1 MLQNHCGNPT
11 PIKYLKFLKIYV
23 IIYIENEKRRKD
35 NMHFDRIKD
44 LENMIDSYLK
54 EALKAE
60 IDNMITKRRGNIDE
74 AQKDFIGFV
83 NEIKA
88 MGAEIFENKRV
99 ENYEKAEAAK
109 ELERQRQLKLERQ
122 RKEEEAARR
131 REVEETLR
139 SKREAEEVEKR
150 RREAKEAFRRSREAT
165 LDDIL
170 NTVQEK
176 LKTDS
181 NKSETVTKK
190 SVNVFDDDIFNMF
203 LSTVLEEVFK

>member
-1 MLQNHCGNPT
+1 MN
-11 PIKYLKFLKIYV
+11 
-23 IIYIENEKRRKD
+23 
-35 NMHFDRIKD
+35 FDRIKD
-44 LENMIDSYLK
+44 LENMIDSYIN
-54 EALKAE
+54 EALKVE
-60 IDNMITKRRGNIDE
+60 IDNLIAKRRGNIDE

-122 RKEEEAARR
+122 RREEEAEKRR

-176 LKTDS
+176 LKADS
-181 NKSETVTKK
+181 NKSETETKK
-190 SVNVFDDDIFNMF
+190 SVNVFNDDIFNMF
-203 LSTVLEEVFK
+203 LSTVLEEVLK

>member
-1 MLQNHCGNPT
+1 
-11 PIKYLKFLKIYV
+11 
-23 IIYIENEKRRKD
+23 
-35 NMHFDRIKD
+35 MHFDRIKD
-44 LENMIDSYLK
+44 LENMIDSYIN

-60 IDNMITKRRGNIDE
+60 IDNLIAKRRGNIDE

-150 RREAKEAFRRSREAT
+150 RREAEEALRRKREAT

-176 LKTDS
+176 LKSDS

>member
-1 MLQNHCGNPT
+1 MN
-11 PIKYLKFLKIYV
+11 
-23 IIYIENEKRRKD
+23 
-35 NMHFDRIKD
+35 FDRIKD
-44 LENMIDSYLK
+44 LENMIDSYIN

-60 IDNMITKRRGNIDE
+60 IDNLITKRRGNIDE

-83 NEIKA
+83 NEIKD

-150 RREAKEAFRRSREAT
+150 RREAEEALRHKREAT

-176 LKTDS
+176 LKSDS

>member
-1 MLQNHCGNPT
+1 MN
-11 PIKYLKFLKIYV
+11 
-23 IIYIENEKRRKD
+23 
-35 NMHFDRIKD
+35 FDRIKD

-83 NEIKA
+83 NEIKT
-88 MGAEIFENKRV
+88 MGAEIFESKRV

-109 ELERQRQLKLERQ
+109 ELERQRQLKAERQ
-122 RKEEEAARR
+122 RKEEEAARQR
-131 REVEETLR
+131 KVEETLR

-150 RREAKEAFRRSREAT
+150 RREAEEALRRKREAT

>member
-1 MLQNHCGNPT
+1 MRLP

-35 NMHFDRIKD
+35 NMNFDRIED
-44 LENMIDSYLK
+44 LEKMIDSYLK

-60 IDNMITKRRGNIDE
+60 IDNLIVKRRGNIDE

-88 MGAEIFENKRV
+88 MGAEIFEDKRR

>member
-1 MLQNHCGNPT
+1 MN
-11 PIKYLKFLKIYV
+11 
-23 IIYIENEKRRKD
+23 
-35 NMHFDRIKD
+35 FDRIKD

-150 RREAKEAFRRSREAT
+150 RREAQEAFRRSREAT
-165 LDDIL
+165 LNDIL

-176 LKTDS
+176 LKNDS

-190 SVNVFDDDIFNMF
+190 KDVNIFDDDIFNMF

>member
-1 MLQNHCGNPT
+1 MN
-11 PIKYLKFLKIYV
+11 
-23 IIYIENEKRRKD
+23 
-35 NMHFDRIKD
+35 FDRIED
-44 LENMIDSYLK
+44 LEKMIDSYLK

-60 IDNMITKRRGNIDE
+60 IDNLITKRRGNIDE
-74 AQKDFIGFV
+74 AQKDFNGFV

-88 MGAEIFENKRV
+88 MGAEIFENKRT

-122 RKEEEAARR
+122 RKEEEAEKRR

-190 SVNVFDDDIFNMF
+190 NVNVFNDDIFDMF

>member
-1 MLQNHCGNPT
+1 MN
-11 PIKYLKFLKIYV
+11 
-23 IIYIENEKRRKD
+23 
-35 NMHFDRIKD
+35 FDRIKD

-60 IDNMITKRRGNIDE
+60 IDNIIAKRRGNIDE

-88 MGAEIFENKRV
+88 MGAEIFEDKRR

-122 RKEEEAARR
+122 RKEEEAEKKR

-139 SKREAEEVEKR
+139 SKREA
-150 RREAKEAFRRSREAT
+150 T

-170 NTVQEK
+170 NTIQEK

-181 NKSETVTKK
+181 NKSETTKK
-190 SVNVFDDDIFNMF
+190 SVNVFDDDIFNTF
-203 LSTVLEEVFK
+203 LSTVLEEVLK

>member
-1 MLQNHCGNPT
+1 MN
-11 PIKYLKFLKIYV
+11 
-23 IIYIENEKRRKD
+23 
-35 NMHFDRIKD
+35 FDRIKD

-54 EALKAE
+54 EALKVE

-88 MGAEIFENKRV
+88 MGAEIFEDKRR

-131 REVEETLR
+131 
-139 SKREAEEVEKR
+139 
-150 RREAKEAFRRSREAT
+150 REAT

-203 LSTVLEEVFK
+203 LSTVLEEIFK

>member
-1 MLQNHCGNPT
+1 MN
-11 PIKYLKFLKIYV
+11 
-23 IIYIENEKRRKD
+23 
-35 NMHFDRIKD
+35 FDRIKD

-60 IDNMITKRRGNIDE
+60 IDNMIAKRRGNIDE

-150 RREAKEAFRRSREAT
+150 RREAEEALRRKREAT

-176 LKTDS
+176 LKADS

>member
-1 MLQNHCGNPT
+1 MN
-11 PIKYLKFLKIYV
+11 
-23 IIYIENEKRRKD
+23 
-35 NMHFDRIKD
+35 FDRIKD
-44 LENMIDSYLK
+44 LENMIDSYIN

-60 IDNMITKRRGNIDE
+60 IDNLITKRRGNIDE

-88 MGAEIFENKRV
+88 MGAEIFENKRT

-122 RKEEEAARR
+122 RKEEEAARK

>member
-1 MLQNHCGNPT
+1 MN
-11 PIKYLKFLKIYV
+11 
-23 IIYIENEKRRKD
+23 
-35 NMHFDRIKD
+35 FDRIKD
-44 LENMIDSYLK
+44 IENMIDSYLK

-60 IDNMITKRRGNIDE
+60 IDNMIAKRRGNIDE

-122 RKEEEAARR
+122 RKEEEAEKKRREIEEAFKRHKEMEAAKELEIQRKKEEAARR
-131 REVEETLR
+131 RE
-139 SKREAEEVEKR
+139 AEEALR
-150 RREAKEAFRRSREAT
+150 RKREAT

-190 SVNVFDDDIFNMF
+190 SVNVFDDDIFDMF
-203 LSTVLEEVFK
+203 LSTVLEEVFQ

>member
-1 MLQNHCGNPT
+1 MN
-11 PIKYLKFLKIYV
+11 
-23 IIYIENEKRRKD
+23 
-35 NMHFDRIKD
+35 FDRIKD

-83 NEIKA
+83 NEIKD

-176 LKTDS
+176 LKSDS

>member
-1 MLQNHCGNPT
+1 MKKGE
-11 PIKYLKFLKIYV
+11 KI
-23 IIYIENEKRRKD
+23 
-35 NMHFDRIKD
+35 NMNFDRIKD

-83 NEIKA
+83 NEIKD

-122 RKEEEAARR
+122 RKEEEAEKKRREIEEAFKRNKEMEAAKELEIQRKKEEAARR
-131 REVEETLR
+131 RE
-139 SKREAEEVEKR
+139 AEEALR
-150 RREAKEAFRRSREAT
+150 RKREAT

-190 SVNVFDDDIFNMF
+190 SVNVFDDDIFDML

>member
-1 MLQNHCGNPT
+1 MN
-11 PIKYLKFLKIYV
+11 
-23 IIYIENEKRRKD
+23 
-35 NMHFDRIKD
+35 FDRIKD
-44 LENMIDSYLK
+44 LENMIDSYIN
-54 EALKAE
+54 EALKVE
-60 IDNMITKRRGNIDE
+60 IDKLIVKRKGNIDE

-88 MGAEIFENKRV
+88 MGAEVFENKRR

-122 RKEEEAARR
+122 CKEEEAEKRR
-131 REVEETLR
+131 KVEETLR
-139 SKREAEEVEKR
+139 SKREAEEALR
-150 RREAKEAFRRSREAT
+150 RKREAT

-176 LKTDS
+176 LKADS

>member
-1 MLQNHCGNPT
+1 MN
-11 PIKYLKFLKIYV
+11 
-23 IIYIENEKRRKD
+23 
-35 NMHFDRIKD
+35 FDRIKD

-88 MGAEIFENKRV
+88 MGAEIFENKRT

-122 RKEEEAARR
+122 RREEEAEKKRREIAEAFKRNKEMEAAKELERR
-131 REVEETLR
+131 RKEV
-139 SKREAEEVEKR
+139 
-150 RREAKEAFRRSREAT
+150 
-165 LDDIL
+165 DDIL
-170 NTVQEK
+170 NTIQTK
-176 LKTDS
+176 LKKES
-181 NKSETVTKK
+181 NTETTKK
-190 SVNVFDDDIFNMF
+190 DVNVFNDDIFNMF

>member
-1 MLQNHCGNPT
+1 MKKGE
-11 PIKYLKFLKIYV
+11 KI
-23 IIYIENEKRRKD
+23 
-35 NMHFDRIKD
+35 NMNFDRIKD

-88 MGAEIFENKRV
+88 MGAEIFESKRV

-150 RREAKEAFRRSREAT
+150 RREAEEALRRKREAT
-165 LDDIL
+165 FDDIL

-176 LKTDS
+176 LKSDS

>member
-1 MLQNHCGNPT
+1 MN
-11 PIKYLKFLKIYV
+11 
-23 IIYIENEKRRKD
+23 
-35 NMHFDRIKD
+35 FDRIKD
-44 LENMIDSYLK
+44 LENMIDSYIN

-60 IDNMITKRRGNIDE
+60 IDNLITKRRGNIDE

-181 NKSETVTKK
+181 NKSEPVTKK

>member
-1 MLQNHCGNPT
+1 MKKGE
-11 PIKYLKFLKIYV
+11 KI
-23 IIYIENEKRRKD
+23 
-35 NMHFDRIKD
+35 NMNFDRIKD
-44 LENMIDSYLK
+44 LENMIDSYIN

-60 IDNMITKRRGNIDE
+60 IDNLIAKRRGNIDE

-88 MGAEIFENKRV
+88 MGAEIFENKRT

-122 RKEEEAARR
+122 RKEEEAARQR
-131 REVEETLR
+131 KVEETLR
-139 SKREAEEVEKR
+139 SKREAEEVEKK

-181 NKSETVTKK
+181 NKSEPVTKK
-190 SVNVFDDDIFNMF
+190 SVNVFDDDIFDMF
-203 LSTVLEEVFK
+203 LSTVFDEIFK

>member
-1 MLQNHCGNPT
+1 MN
-11 PIKYLKFLKIYV
+11 
-23 IIYIENEKRRKD
+23 
-35 NMHFDRIKD
+35 FDRIKD
-44 LENMIDSYLK
+44 LESMIDSYIN

-60 IDNMITKRRGNIDE
+60 IDNLITKRRGNIDE

-122 RKEEEAARR
+122 RKEEEAARQR
-131 REVEETLR
+131 KVEETLR
-139 SKREAEEVEKR
+139 SKKEAEEALR
-150 RREAKEAFRRSREAT
+150 RKREAT

>member
-1 MLQNHCGNPT
+1 MN
-11 PIKYLKFLKIYV
+11 
-23 IIYIENEKRRKD
+23 
-35 NMHFDRIKD
+35 FDRIKD

-88 MGAEIFENKRV
+88 MGAEIFEDKRR
-99 ENYEKAEAAK
+99 ENYEKAETAK

-122 RKEEEAARR
+122 RKEEEAEKKRREIAEAFKRNKEMEAAKELERR
-131 REVEETLR
+131 RKEV
-139 SKREAEEVEKR
+139 
-150 RREAKEAFRRSREAT
+150 
-165 LDDIL
+165 DDIL
-170 NTVQEK
+170 NAVQTK
-176 LKTDS
+176 LKKES
-181 NKSETVTKK
+181 NTETKTTKK
-190 SVNVFDDDIFNMF
+190 DVNIFDDDIFNMF

>member
-1 MLQNHCGNPT
+1 MKKGE
-11 PIKYLKFLKIYV
+11 KI
-23 IIYIENEKRRKD
+23 
-35 NMHFDRIKD
+35 NMNFDRIKD

-122 RKEEEAARR
+122 RKEEEA
-131 REVEETLR
+131 
-139 SKREAEEVEKR
+139 EKR
-150 RREAKEAFRRSREAT
+150 RREIEEAFKRNKEMEAAKELEIQRKKEEAARRREAEEALRRKREAT

-176 LKTDS
+176 LKSDS

>member
-1 MLQNHCGNPT
+1 MKKGE
-11 PIKYLKFLKIYV
+11 KI
-23 IIYIENEKRRKD
+23 
-35 NMHFDRIKD
+35 NMNFDRIKD

-60 IDNMITKRRGNIDE
+60 IDNIITKRRGNIDE

-83 NEIKA
+83 NEIKT
-88 MGAEIFENKRV
+88 MGAEIFENKRR

-139 SKREAEEVEKR
+139 SKKEAEEVEKR

-176 LKTDS
+176 LKNDS
-181 NKSETVTKK
+181 NKSTETVTKK
-190 SVNVFDDDIFNMF
+190 NVNVFNDDIFNMF

>member
-1 MLQNHCGNPT
+1 MN
-11 PIKYLKFLKIYV
+11 
-23 IIYIENEKRRKD
+23 
-35 NMHFDRIKD
+35 FDRIKD

-150 RREAKEAFRRSREAT
+150 RREAEEALRRKREAT

-190 SVNVFDDDIFNMF
+190 KDVNVFNDDIFNMF

>member
-1 MLQNHCGNPT
+1 
-11 PIKYLKFLKIYV
+11 
-23 IIYIENEKRRKD
+23 
-35 NMHFDRIKD
+35 MHFDRITD
-44 LENMIDSYLK
+44 LENMIDSYIK
-54 EALKAE
+54 EALKEE
-60 IDNMITKRRGNIDE
+60 IDNLIIKRRGNIDE

-122 RKEEEAARR
+122 RKEEEEAARR

-181 NKSETVTKK
+181 NKSEAVTKK

>member
-1 MLQNHCGNPT
+1 MN
-11 PIKYLKFLKIYV
+11 
-23 IIYIENEKRRKD
+23 
-35 NMHFDRIKD
+35 FDRIKD
-44 LENMIDSYLK
+44 LESMIDSYLK

-109 ELERQRQLKLERQ
+109 ELERQRQLKLEKQ
-122 RKEEEAARR
+122 RREEEEA
-131 REVEETLR
+131 
-139 SKREAEEVEKR
+139 EKR
-150 RREAKEAFRRSREAT
+150 RKEIAEAFKRNKEMEAAKELERRRKEV
-165 LDDIL
+165 DDIL
-170 NTVQEK
+170 NTIQTK
-176 LKTDS
+176 LKKES
-181 NKSETVTKK
+181 NTETKTTKK
-190 SVNVFDDDIFNMF
+190 DVNVFDDDIFNMF

>member
-1 MLQNHCGNPT
+1 MN
-11 PIKYLKFLKIYV
+11 
-23 IIYIENEKRRKD
+23 
-35 NMHFDRIKD
+35 FDRIKD
-44 LENMIDSYLK
+44 LENMIDSYIN

-60 IDNMITKRRGNIDE
+60 IDNLITKRRGNIDE

-88 MGAEIFENKRV
+88 MGAEIFENKRT

-190 SVNVFDDDIFNMF
+190 SVNVFDDDDIFNMF

>member
-1 MLQNHCGNPT
+1 MN
-11 PIKYLKFLKIYV
+11 
-23 IIYIENEKRRKD
+23 
-35 NMHFDRIKD
+35 FDRIKD

-60 IDNMITKRRGNIDE
+60 IDNMIAKRRGNIDE

-122 RKEEEAARR
+122 RKEEEAEKKRREIEEAFKRNKEMEAAKELERR
-131 REVEETLR
+131 RKEV
-139 SKREAEEVEKR
+139 
-150 RREAKEAFRRSREAT
+150 
-165 LDDIL
+165 DDIL
-170 NTVQEK
+170 NTIQTK
-176 LKTDS
+176 LKKES
-181 NKSETVTKK
+181 NTETTKK
-190 SVNVFDDDIFNMF
+190 KVNVVFDDELFNTF

>member
-1 MLQNHCGNPT
+1 MN
-11 PIKYLKFLKIYV
+11 F
-23 IIYIENEKRRKD
+23 E
-35 NMHFDRIKD
+35 RIKD

-60 IDNMITKRRGNIDE
+60 IDNMIAKRRGNIDE

-122 RKEEEAARR
+122 RKEEEAEKKRREIAEAFKRNKEMEAAKELEIQRKKEEAARR
-131 REVEETLR
+131 RE
-139 SKREAEEVEKR
+139 AEEALR
-150 RREAKEAFRRSREAT
+150 RKREAT

-190 SVNVFDDDIFNMF
+190 SVNVFDDDIFDMF

>member
-1 MLQNHCGNPT
+1 MN
-11 PIKYLKFLKIYV
+11 
-23 IIYIENEKRRKD
+23 
-35 NMHFDRIKD
+35 FDRIKD

-60 IDNMITKRRGNIDE
+60 IDNLIAKRRGNIDE

-122 RKEEEAARR
+122 RKEMEAAKELEIQRKKEEAARR
-131 REVEETLR
+131 RE
-139 SKREAEEVEKR
+139 AEEALR
-150 RREAKEAFRRSREAT
+150 RKREAT

-190 SVNVFDDDIFNMF
+190 SVNIFDDDIFNMF